1 MNTKALR
8 DISYGLYAIATELD
22 GKKYGCIVNTV
33 FQITSVNPM
42 ICVSVNKNNATH
54 DAIKAAGRFSA
65 AILSDDTDPKVIGT
79 FGFRSSKDTDKFEGT
94 IHSMVGGV
102 PVVKEAVTGY
112 LVCEVVSFV
121 DAETHSLI
129 LGRVVE
135 AEKFTNLHPMTYEY
149 YHNVIKGKAPKNAP
163 TYVEEKP
170 QESAASYVCDICG
183 YVYEGDFSKAPDNYV
198 CPICKAD
205 KSHFKAK

>member
-1 MNTKALR
+1 MDTKALR
-8 DISYGLYAIATELD
+8 DISYGLYVIGTENE

-42 ICVSVNKNNATH
+42 ICVSMNKDNATH
-54 DAIKAAGRFSA
+54 DAIKASGKFSA
-65 AILSDDTDPKVIGT
+65 AILSEDTDPAVIGT
-79 FGFRSSKDTDKFEGT
+79 FGFQSSRDIDKFADVLYEE
-94 IHSMVGGV
+94 VAGV
-102 PVVKEAVTGY
+102 PVVKEAITAY

-135 AEKFTNLHPMTYEY
+135 AEKTYPLKPMTYEY
-149 YHNVIKGKAPKNAP
+149 YHRVIKGSAPKNAP

-170 QESAASYVCDICG
+170 QENTVSYVCDVCG
-183 YVYEGDFSKAPDNYV
+183 YTYEGDFSQVPDDFKCPV
-198 CPICKAD
+198 CKQD
-205 KSHFKAK
+205 KSHFQVK